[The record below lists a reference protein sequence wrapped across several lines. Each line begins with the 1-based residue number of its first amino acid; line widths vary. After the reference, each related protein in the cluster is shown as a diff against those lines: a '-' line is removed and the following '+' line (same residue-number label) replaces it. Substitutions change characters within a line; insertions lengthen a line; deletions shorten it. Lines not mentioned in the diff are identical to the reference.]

1 MKALTKVLAGSAV
14 VAAMAAAAPAAAQYY
29 PYGGYGGQPVPGP
42 GYGYGNYGNYGNY
55 GVNQQAVVSQCTAAV
70 QQRLGGYGYGSG
82 YSTYGAGRVLGISR
96 VEPRGDGGLQVSGV
110 ASSGNYGAYS
120 DQPDLTF
127 RCRTDY
133 RGVITWVDVKRAQR
147 AYRPYNDAPYGNPSP
162 YGNNTGPYGY
172 SRY

>member
-14 VAAMAAAAPAAAQYY
+14 IAAMAAAAPAAAQYY
-29 PYGGYGGQPVPGP
+29 PYGGYGAQPVPAP
-42 GYGYGNYGNYGNY
+42 GYGYGYGNPGANY
-55 GVNQQAVVSQCTAAV
+55 GVNQQAVISQCTTAV

-82 YSTYGAGRVLGISR
+82 YSAYGAGRVLGISR

-110 ASSGNYGAYS
+110 ASSGAYGGYS

-147 AYRPYNDAPYGNPSP
+147 AYRPYNDAPYSNPSP